1 MPTML
6 LPLMLF
12 DAEQLPHKSGHS
24 IEMSG
29 SAAST
34 TRRAVSEA
42 SSEAEHADGLERHT
56 EAAEQ
61 RTVGSCRRVAI
72 MIRVEATL
80 RRRRYSSSVFSVPAA
95 GASACVGRVGTVHVG
110 VAVKKTRVLQSP
122 SLVFMVTHLVCEI
135 LKKSRGVCRPRV

>member
-80 RRRRYSSSVFSVPAA
+80 RRRRYSSSVFSVPERPATLP
-95 GASACVGRVGTVHVG
+95 ASWR
-110 VAVKKTRVLQSP
+110 
-122 SLVFMVTHLVCEI
+122 
-135 LKKSRGVCRPRV
+135 RPRQSRSATPSCSSSTAPRLSP

>member
-72 MIRVEATL
+72 MIRVEAIL
-80 RRRRYSSSVFSVPAA
+80 RRRRYSSDFSVP
-95 GASACVGRVGTVHVG
+95 
-110 VAVKKTRVLQSP
+110 
-122 SLVFMVTHLVCEI
+122 E
-135 LKKSRGVCRPRV
+135 RPRRLSCLRGPCRRGNAVRPRAVESNNNAWN

>member
-42 SSEAEHADGLERHT
+42 SSKAEHADGLERHT

-72 MIRVEATL
+72 I
-80 RRRRYSSSVFSVPAA
+80 
-95 GASACVGRVGTVHVG
+95 GGRAPGRL
-110 VAVKKTRVLQSP
+110 KI
-122 SLVFMVTHLVCEI
+122 FTHLVCENEQDFENEQ
-135 LKKSRGVCRPRV
+135 VCVFGTCLVCA